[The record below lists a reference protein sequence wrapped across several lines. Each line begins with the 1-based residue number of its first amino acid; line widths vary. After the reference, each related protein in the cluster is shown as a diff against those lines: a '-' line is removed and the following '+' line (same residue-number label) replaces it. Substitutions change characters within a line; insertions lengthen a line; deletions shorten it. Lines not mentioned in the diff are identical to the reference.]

1 MSISITE
8 VVRKSK
14 QTPPALRKRGLF
26 EGSES
31 FIAKFAV
38 VFVLY
43 WGKDVEREIEELTT
57 FCHKCKC
64 AICT

>member
-43 WGKDVEREIEELTT
+43 WGKDVESATGQPKGLLCRKL
-57 FCHKCKC
+57 KMDK
-64 AICT
+64 